1 MQLKFCYNIDM
12 ENLWNSASIQ
22 IYKALDGQVRLIG
35 GCVRDFLCRRP
46 INDRDMATPLTPDEV
61 EKKLAEA
68 GIDFISIG
76 KSHGTITAKIGG
88 KPYEITTLRKDDKSD
103 GRHAVVIWT
112 TSYKADSARRDFTI
126 NALSSD
132 VKGKIFDYTTGRSD
146 LAQGLVRFIG
156 DAETRIKEDY
166 LRILRYF
173 RFWSAISSL
182 PIDEKVVQLCVQNQD
197 GLSNLSN
204 DRLRDEFYR
213 IIMTP
218 RAEEVLKIMKK
229 AGLLSERIMAI
240 SFSKKQKEQLKETEI
255 QKTLK
260 KLGFEI

>member
-1 MQLKFCYNIDM
+1 M

-103 GRHAVVIWT
+103 GRHAVVTCT
-112 TSYKADSARRDFTI
+112 TSYRRI
-126 NALSSD
+126 
-132 VKGKIFDYTTGRSD
+132 R
-146 LAQGLVRFIG
+146 LV
-156 DAETRIKEDY
+156 
-166 LRILRYF
+166 LIL
-173 RFWSAISSL
+173 L
-182 PIDEKVVQLCVQNQD
+182 LMLC
-197 GLSNLSN
+197 
-204 DRLRDEFYR
+204 RR
-213 IIMTP
+213 M
-218 RAEEVLKIMKK
+218 
-229 AGLLSERIMAI
+229 
-240 SFSKKQKEQLKETEI
+240 
-255 QKTLK
+255 
-260 KLGFEI
+260 